1 MPTLQEQA
9 KTINDLI
16 DKAKTAADKGDIE
29 TARKLQEEIQTAKD
43 AYNSEKE
50 VVDAI
55 SAEEKVG
62 GDSEPATSKES
73 ETEEKN
79 DKPDAEKDLK
89 KPAPEKEESTK
100 EEEPKADEKEQP
112 EEKPE
117 APVEEKTPEELEEE
131 KKKKL
136 GGKRSMARKIL
147 GNQDNKFSEET
158 QAFLDYVKT
167 KGAQRDNVTSVEAQ
181 PIIPED
187 IKYQPEELPETF
199 VDLKKFVNVQPVTT
213 AAGSHPI
220 LNPAQETMVS
230 VEELEK
236 NPELA
241 KPKFT
246 DIDYK
251 VKTYRGQIP
260 VSQESL
266 DDSEANLANIVA
278 QNNARQAV
286 NTTNKYIADVMKS
299 FEAVNTAD
307 LDDIKQIINVEIDP
321 AYNLSLVVSQSFYQ
335 ALDTLKD
342 KNGQY
347 LLKQDITSPTGTV
360 LFGRPVF
367 IIKDELFGNKG
378 DKKAFIGDLKY
389 AVFFADRKQASVKWV
404 ENEIYGQVLAAYMRF
419 DVKKGVEEAGRFL
432 TYTGTAGDLG
442 TGSEPQA

>member
-1 MPTLQEQA
+1 MATLQEQA
-9 KTINDLI
+9 KSINDLI
-16 DKAKTAADKGDIE
+16 DQAQKAVNNGDVE
-29 TARKLQEEIQTAKD
+29 TARKLKEEIQQAKD
-43 AYNSEKE
+43 TYNEQKE
-50 VVDAI
+50 IVDSV
-55 SAEEKVG
+55 SAEEKIS
-62 GDSEPATSKES
+62 GDSEAPKEKT
-73 ETEEKN
+73 ETEAKNEKPEAENVPEKN
-79 DKPDAEKDLK
+79 AEAKPDVDK
-89 KPAPEKEESTK
+89 
-100 EEEPKADEKEQP
+100 EPKADEKEQP

-117 APVEEKTPEELEEE
+117 TPVEEKTPEELEEE

-213 AAGSHPI
+213 ASGSHPI

-230 VEELEK
+230 VEELAK

-241 KPKFT
+241 SPKFT

-260 VSQESL
+260 VSQEAL
-266 DDSEANLANIVA
+266 DDSEANLANIIA
-278 QNNARQAV
+278 KNNARQAV

-299 FEAVNTAD
+299 FAAVDTAN
-307 LDDIKQIINVEIDP
+307 LDDIKQIINVDIDP

-367 IIKDELFGNKG
+367 IIKDELFGVKG
-378 DKKAFIGDLKY
+378 DKKAFIGDLNY

-404 ENEIYGQVLAAYMRF
+404 ENEIYGQILAAYMRF

-432 TYTGTAGDLG
+432 TYTGTAGDVV
-442 TGSEPQA
+442 TP

>member
-1 MPTLQEQA
+1 MATLQEQA
-9 KTINDLI
+9 KSINDLI
-16 DKAKTAADKGDIE
+16 DQAQKAVNNGDVE
-29 TARKLQEEIQTAKD
+29 TARKLKEEIQQAKD
-43 AYNSEKE
+43 TYNEQKE
-50 VVDAI
+50 IVDSV
-55 SAEEKVG
+55 SAEEKIS
-62 GDSEPATSKES
+62 GDSEAPKEKT
-73 ETEEKN
+73 ETEAKNEKPEAETVPEKN
-79 DKPDAEKDLK
+79 AEAKPDVDK
-89 KPAPEKEESTK
+89 
-100 EEEPKADEKEQP
+100 EPKADEKEQP

-117 APVEEKTPEELEEE
+117 TPVEEKTSEELEEE

-136 GGKRSMARKIL
+136 GGKRSMARQIL
-147 GNQDNKFSEET
+147 ENKENQLSDEAKGFVEYLKS
-158 QAFLDYVKT
+158 
-167 KGAQRDNVTSVEAQ
+167 KGAKRDNVKSVDAQ

-307 LDDIKQIINVEIDP
+307 LDDIKAIINVEIDP

-404 ENEIYGQVLAAYMRF
+404 ENEIYGQILAAYMRF

>member
-1 MPTLQEQA
+1 MATLQEQA
-9 KTINDLI
+9 KSINDLI
-16 DKAKTAADKGDIE
+16 DQAQKAVNNGDVE
-29 TARKLQEEIQTAKD
+29 TARKLQEEIQQAKN
-43 AYNSEKE
+43 AYNEQKE
-50 VVDAI
+50 IVDAV
-55 SAEEKVG
+55 SAEEKIS
-62 GDSEPATSKES
+62 GDSEAPKDKT

-79 DKPDAEKDLK
+79 EKPDAEPPTEDK
-89 KPAPEKEESTK
+89 KVDEQPEQDK
-100 EEEPKADEKEQP
+100 EPKADEKEQP
-112 EEKPE
+112 EEKPKT
-117 APVEEKTPEELEEE
+117 PVEEKTPEELEEE

-213 AAGSHPI
+213 ASGSHPI

-230 VEELEK
+230 VEELAK

-241 KPKFT
+241 SPKFT

-260 VSQESL
+260 VSQEAL
-266 DDSEANLANIVA
+266 DDSEANLANIIA
-278 QNNARQAV
+278 KNNARQAV

-299 FEAVNTAD
+299 FAAVDTAN
-307 LDDIKQIINVEIDP
+307 LDDIKQIINVDIDP

-367 IIKDELFGNKG
+367 IIKDELFGVKG
-378 DKKAFIGDLKY
+378 DKKAFIGDLNY

-404 ENEIYGQVLAAYMRF
+404 ENEIYGQILAAYMRF

-432 TYTGTAGDLG
+432 TYTGTAGDVV
-442 TGSEPQA
+442 TP

>member
-1 MPTLQEQA
+1 MATLQEQA
-9 KTINDLI
+9 KSINDLI
-16 DKAKTAADKGDIE
+16 DQAQKAVNNGDVE
-29 TARKLQEEIQTAKD
+29 TARKLKEEIQQAKD
-43 AYNSEKE
+43 TYNEQKE
-50 VVDAI
+50 IVDSV
-55 SAEEKVG
+55 SAEEKIS
-62 GDSEPATSKES
+62 GDAEAPKEKT
-73 ETEEKN
+73 ETEAKN
-79 DKPDAEKDLK
+79 EKPDAEP
-89 KPAPEKEESTK
+89 PAEDKQPEQDKA
-100 EEEPKADEKEQP
+100 PKADEKEVP

-117 APVEEKTPEELEEE
+117 TPVEEKTPEELEEE

-158 QAFLDYVKT
+158 EAFLNYVKS

-213 AAGSHPI
+213 ASGSHPI

-230 VEELEK
+230 VEELAK

-241 KPKFT
+241 SPKFT

-260 VSQESL
+260 VSQEAL
-266 DDSEANLANIVA
+266 DDSEANLANIIA
-278 QNNARQAV
+278 KNNARQAV

-299 FEAVNTAD
+299 FEAVDTAN
-307 LDDIKQIINVEIDP
+307 LDDIKAIINVDIDP

-367 IIKDELFGNKG
+367 IIKDELFGVKG
-378 DKKAFIGDLKY
+378 DKKAFIGDLNY

-404 ENEIYGQVLAAYMRF
+404 ENEIYGQILAAYMRF
-419 DVKKGVEEAGRFL
+419 DVKKGVEEAGRFI
-432 TYTGTAGDLG
+432 TYTGTAGDVV
-442 TGSEPQA
+442 TP

>member
-9 KTINDLI
+9 KSINDLI
-16 DKAKTAADKGDIE
+16 DQAQSAANKGDIE
-29 TARKLQEEIQTAKD
+29 SARKLQEEITQAKE
-43 AYNSEKE
+43 AYNAEKE
-50 VVDAI
+50 VVDSV
-55 SAEEKVG
+55 SAEEKIS
-62 GDSEPATSKES
+62 GDSEAPKETT

-79 DKPDAEKDLK
+79 DKPDAESALEKDAEV
-89 KPAPEKEESTK
+89 KPEQDK
-100 EEEPKADEKEQP
+100 EPKADEKEVP

-117 APVEEKTPEELEEE
+117 TPVEEKTPEELEEE
-131 KKKKL
+131 KKKNL

-147 GNQDNKFSEET
+147 GNQDKFSEET
-158 QAFLDYVKT
+158 EAFLNYVKS

-187 IKYQPEELPETF
+187 IKYTPEELPETF

-213 AAGSHPI
+213 ASGSHPI

-230 VEELEK
+230 VEELAK

-241 KPKFT
+241 SPKFT

-260 VSQESL
+260 VSQEAL
-266 DDSEANLANIVA
+266 DDSEANLANIIA
-278 QNNARQAV
+278 KNNARQAV

-299 FEAVNTAD
+299 FAPVDTAN
-307 LDDIKQIINVEIDP
+307 LDDIKAIINVEIDP

-367 IIKDELFGNKG
+367 IIKDELFGAKG
-378 DKKAFIGDLKY
+378 DKKAFIGDLNY

-404 ENEIYGQVLAAYMRF
+404 ENEIYGQILAAYMRF
-419 DVKKGVEEAGRFL
+419 DVKKGVEEAGRFI

>member
-1 MPTLQEQA
+1 MATLQEQA
-9 KTINDLI
+9 KSINDLI
-16 DKAKTAADKGDIE
+16 DQAQKAVNNGDVE
-29 TARKLQEEIQTAKD
+29 TARKLQEEIQQAKN
-43 AYNSEKE
+43 AYNEQKE
-50 VVDAI
+50 IVDAV
-55 SAEEKVG
+55 SAEEKIS
-62 GDSEPATSKES
+62 GDSEAPEDKT

-79 DKPDAEKDLK
+79 EKPDAEPPTEDKEVEK
-89 KPAPEKEESTK
+89 QPEQDK
-100 EEEPKADEKEQP
+100 EPKADEKEQP

-117 APVEEKTPEELEEE
+117 TPVEEKTPEELEEE

-136 GGKRSMARKIL
+136 GGKRSMARQIL
-147 GNQDNKFSEET
+147 ENKENQLSDE
-158 QAFLDYVKT
+158 VKGFVEYLKS
-167 KGAQRDNVTSVEAQ
+167 KGAKRDNVKSVDAQ

-299 FEAVNTAD
+299 FAPVDTAN
-307 LDDIKQIINVEIDP
+307 LDDIKAIINKDIDP

-367 IIKDELFGNKG
+367 IIKDELFGAKG

-404 ENEIYGQVLAAYMRF
+404 ENEIYGKILAAYMRF

-432 TYTGTAGDLG
+432 TYTGTAGDVV
-442 TGSEPQA
+442 TP

>member
-1 MPTLQEQA
+1 MATLQEQA
-9 KTINDLI
+9 KSINDLI
-16 DKAKTAADKGDIE
+16 DQAQKAVNNGDVE
-29 TARKLQEEIQTAKD
+29 TARKLKEEIQQAKD
-43 AYNSEKE
+43 TYNEQKE
-50 VVDAI
+50 IVDSV
-55 SAEEKVG
+55 SAEEKIS
-62 GDSEPATSKES
+62 GDSEAPKEKT

-79 DKPDAEKDLK
+79 EKPEAEN
-89 KPAPEKEESTK
+89 APEKNAEAK
-100 EEEPKADEKEQP
+100 PDVDKEPKADEKEVP

-117 APVEEKTPEELEEE
+117 TPVEEKTPEELEEE

-136 GGKRSMARKIL
+136 GGKRSMARQIL
-147 GNQDNKFSEET
+147 ENKENQLSDEAKGFVEYLKS
-158 QAFLDYVKT
+158 
-167 KGAQRDNVTSVEAQ
+167 KGAKRDNVKSVDAQ

-266 DDSEANLANIVA
+266 DDSEANLAAIVA

-299 FEAVNTAD
+299 FEAVDTAN
-307 LDDIKQIINVEIDP
+307 LDDIKAIINTDIDP

-404 ENEIYGQVLAAYMRF
+404 ENEIYGQILAAYMRF

>member
-9 KTINDLI
+9 KSINDLI
-16 DKAKTAADKGDIE
+16 DQAQTAANKGDIE
-29 TARKLQEEIQTAKD
+29 TARKLQDEITQAKE

-50 VVDAI
+50 VVD
-55 SAEEKVG
+55 SVSEEKIDG
-62 GDSEPATSKES
+62 ASEASEDKT

-79 DKPDAEKDLK
+79 EKPDAEP
-89 KPAPEKEESTK
+89 PAEDKE
-100 EEEPKADEKEQP
+100 ADEKPKEDEEEQP
-112 EEKPE
+112 EEKE
-117 APVEEKTPEELEEE
+117 EESVEEPSEEELEEE

-136 GGKRSMARKIL
+136 GGKRSMARQIL
-147 GNQDNKFSEET
+147 ENKENKYSEET
-158 QAFLDYVKT
+158 QAFLNYVKT

-213 AAGSHPI
+213 ASGSHPI

-230 VEELEK
+230 VEELAK

-241 KPKFT
+241 SPKFT

-260 VSQESL
+260 VSQEAL
-266 DDSEANLANIVA
+266 DDSEANLANIIA
-278 QNNARQAV
+278 RNNARQAV
-286 NTTNKYIADVMKS
+286 NTTNKYIADVMKT
-299 FEAVNTAD
+299 FAPVDTAN

-367 IIKDELFGNKG
+367 IIKDELFGAKG
-378 DKKAFIGDLKY
+378 DKKAFIGDLNY

-404 ENEIYGQVLAAYMRF
+404 ENEIYGQILAAYMRF
-419 DVKKGVEEAGRFL
+419 DVKKGVEEAGRFI

-442 TGSEPQA
+442 TGSEPTA

>member
-1 MPTLQEQA
+1 MATLQEQA
-9 KTINDLI
+9 KSINDLI
-16 DKAKTAADKGDIE
+16 DQAQKAVNNGDVE
-29 TARKLQEEIQTAKD
+29 TARKLKEEIQQAKD
-43 AYNSEKE
+43 TYNEQKE
-50 VVDAI
+50 IVDSV
-55 SAEEKVG
+55 SAEEKIS
-62 GDSEPATSKES
+62 GDSEAPKEKT
-73 ETEEKN
+73 ETEAKNEKPEAENVPEKN
-79 DKPDAEKDLK
+79 AEAKPDVDK
-89 KPAPEKEESTK
+89 
-100 EEEPKADEKEQP
+100 EPKADEKEQP
-112 EEKPE
+112 VEKPE
-117 APVEEKTPEELEEE
+117 APIEEKTPEELEEE

-136 GGKRSMARKIL
+136 GGKRSMARQIL
-147 GNQDNKFSEET
+147 ENKENQLSDEAKGFVEYLKS
-158 QAFLDYVKT
+158 
-167 KGAQRDNVTSVEAQ
+167 KGAKRDNVKSVDAQ

-404 ENEIYGQVLAAYMRF
+404 ENEIYGQILAAYMRF

>member
-1 MPTLQEQA
+1 MATLQEQA
-9 KTINDLI
+9 KSINDLI
-16 DKAKTAADKGDIE
+16 DQAQKAVNNGDVE
-29 TARKLQEEIQTAKD
+29 TARKLKEEIQQAKD
-43 AYNSEKE
+43 TYNEQKE
-50 VVDAI
+50 IVDSV
-55 SAEEKVG
+55 SAEEKIS
-62 GDSEPATSKES
+62 GDAEAPKEKT
-73 ETEEKN
+73 ETEAKN
-79 DKPDAEKDLK
+79 EKPDAESPAEDK
-89 KPAPEKEESTK
+89 KVEKQPGQDK
-100 EEEPKADEKEQP
+100 ETKADEKEVP

-117 APVEEKTPEELEEE
+117 TPVEEKTPEELEEE

-158 QAFLDYVKT
+158 EAFLNYVKS

-213 AAGSHPI
+213 ASGSHPI

-230 VEELEK
+230 VEELAK

-241 KPKFT
+241 SPKFT

-260 VSQESL
+260 VSQEAL
-266 DDSEANLANIVA
+266 DDSEANLANIIA
-278 QNNARQAV
+278 KNNARQAV
-286 NTTNKYIADVMKS
+286 NTTNKYIAEVMKS
-299 FEAVNTAD
+299 FEAVDTAN
-307 LDDIKQIINVEIDP
+307 LDDIKAIINVDIDP

-367 IIKDELFGNKG
+367 IIKDELFGAKG
-378 DKKAFIGDLKY
+378 DKKAFIGDLNY

-419 DVKKGVEEAGRFL
+419 DVKKGVEEAGRFI

>member
-1 MPTLQEQA
+1 MATLQEQA
-9 KTINDLI
+9 KSINDLI
-16 DKAKTAADKGDIE
+16 DQAQKAVNNGDVE
-29 TARKLQEEIQTAKD
+29 TARKLKEEIQQAKD
-43 AYNSEKE
+43 TYNEQKE
-50 VVDAI
+50 IVDSV
-55 SAEEKVG
+55 SAEEKISG
-62 GDSEPATSKES
+62 GSEASKDKT

-79 DKPDAEKDLK
+79 DKPDAES
-89 KPAPEKEESTK
+89 APETDAEAKPEQDK
-100 EEEPKADEKEQP
+100 EPKADEKEQP

-117 APVEEKTPEELEEE
+117 APVEEQTPEELEEE

-136 GGKRSMARKIL
+136 GGKRSMARQIL
-147 GNQDNKFSEET
+147 ENKENKFSEEAE
-158 QAFLDYVKT
+158 AFLKYVQS

-213 AAGSHPI
+213 ASGSHPI

-230 VEELEK
+230 VEELAK

-241 KPKFT
+241 SPKFT

-260 VSQESL
+260 VSQEAL
-266 DDSEANLANIVA
+266 DDSEANLANIIA
-278 QNNARQAV
+278 KNNARQAV

-299 FEAVNTAD
+299 FAPVDTAN
-307 LDDIKQIINVEIDP
+307 LDDIKAIINVEIDP

-367 IIKDELFGNKG
+367 IIKDELFGAKG
-378 DKKAFIGDLKY
+378 DKKAFIGDLNY

-404 ENEIYGQVLAAYMRF
+404 ENEIYGQILAAYMRF

>member
-9 KTINDLI
+9 KSINDLI
-16 DKAKTAADKGDIE
+16 DQAQSAANKGDIE
-29 TARKLQEEIQTAKD
+29 TARKLQEEITQAKD

-50 VVDAI
+50 VVDSI

-62 GDSEPATSKES
+62 SDSEAPKETT

-79 DKPDAEKDLK
+79 DKPDAEPSAEEKDVED
-89 KPAPEKEESTK
+89 KP
-100 EEEPKADEKEQP
+100 EPKTEET
-112 EEKPE
+112 EKPE
-117 APVEEKTPEELEEE
+117 APVEENTPEELDEE

-136 GGKRSMARKIL
+136 GGKRSMARQIL
-147 GNQDNKFSEET
+147 ENKENKFSKEAE
-158 QAFLDYVKT
+158 AFLKYVQS

-213 AAGSHPI
+213 ASGSHPI

-230 VEELEK
+230 VEELAK

-241 KPKFT
+241 SPKFT

-260 VSQESL
+260 VSQEAL
-266 DDSEANLANIVA
+266 DDSEANLANIIA
-278 QNNARQAV
+278 KNNARQAV

-299 FEAVNTAD
+299 FAPVNTAN
-307 LDDIKQIINVEIDP
+307 LDDIKQIINVDIDP
-321 AYNLSLVVSQSFYQ
+321 AYNLSIVASQSFYQ

-367 IIKDELFGNKG
+367 IIKDELFGAKG
-378 DKKAFIGDLKY
+378 DKKAFIGDLNY

-404 ENEIYGQVLAAYMRF
+404 ENEIYGQILAAYMRF

-432 TYTGTAGDLG
+432 TYTGTAGDGG
-442 TGSEPQA
+442 TTETTDPAA

>member
-1 MPTLQEQA
+1 MATLQEQA
-9 KTINDLI
+9 KSINDLI
-16 DKAKTAADKGDIE
+16 DQAQKAVNNGDVE
-29 TARKLQEEIQTAKD
+29 TARKLKEEIQQAKD
-43 AYNSEKE
+43 VYNEQKE
-50 VVDAI
+50 IVDSV
-55 SAEEKVG
+55 SAEEKIS
-62 GDSEPATSKES
+62 GDSEAPKEKT

-79 DKPDAEKDLK
+79 EKPDAEPPTENK
-89 KPAPEKEESTK
+89 KVDEQPEEDK
-100 EEEPKADEKEQP
+100 EPKADEKEQP

-117 APVEEKTPEELEEE
+117 ASIEEKTPEELEEE

-136 GGKRSMARKIL
+136 GGKRSMARQIL
-147 GNQDNKFSEET
+147 ENKENKFSEEAE
-158 QAFLDYVKT
+158 AFLKYVQS

-213 AAGSHPI
+213 ASGSHPI

-230 VEELEK
+230 VEELAK

-241 KPKFT
+241 SPKFT

-260 VSQESL
+260 VSQEAL
-266 DDSEANLANIVA
+266 DDSEANLANIIA
-278 QNNARQAV
+278 KNNARQAV

-299 FEAVNTAD
+299 FEAVNTAN
-307 LDDIKQIINVEIDP
+307 LDDIKAIINVEIDP

-367 IIKDELFGNKG
+367 IIKDELFGAKG
-378 DKKAFIGDLKY
+378 DKKAFIGDLNY

-404 ENEIYGQVLAAYMRF
+404 ENEIYGQILAAYMRF
-419 DVKKGVEEAGRFL
+419 DVKKGVEEAGRFI

>member
-1 MPTLQEQA
+1 MATLQEQA
-9 KTINDLI
+9 KSINDLI
-16 DKAKTAADKGDIE
+16 DQAQKAVNNGDVE
-29 TARKLQEEIQTAKD
+29 TARKLQEEIQQAKN
-43 AYNSEKE
+43 AYNEQKE
-50 VVDAI
+50 IVDSV
-55 SAEEKVG
+55 SAEEKIS
-62 GDSEPATSKES
+62 GDSEAPKDKT

-79 DKPDAEKDLK
+79 EKPDAEPPTEDK
-89 KPAPEKEESTK
+89 KVDEQPEQDK
-100 EEEPKADEKEQP
+100 EPKADEKEQP

-117 APVEEKTPEELEEE
+117 TPVEEKTPEELEEE

-213 AAGSHPI
+213 ASGSHPI

-230 VEELEK
+230 VEELAK

-241 KPKFT
+241 SPKFT

-260 VSQESL
+260 VSQEAL
-266 DDSEANLANIVA
+266 DDSEANLANIIA
-278 QNNARQAV
+278 RNNARQAV
-286 NTTNKYIADVMKS
+286 NTTNKYIADVMKT
-299 FEAVNTAD
+299 FAPVDTAN

-367 IIKDELFGNKG
+367 IIKDELFGVKG
-378 DKKAFIGDLKY
+378 DKKAFIGDLNY

-404 ENEIYGQVLAAYMRF
+404 ENEIYGQILAAYMRF

-442 TGSEPQA
+442 TGSEPTA

>member
-1 MPTLQEQA
+1 MATLQEQA
-9 KTINDLI
+9 KSINDLI
-16 DKAKTAADKGDIE
+16 DQAQKAVNNGDVE
-29 TARKLQEEIQTAKD
+29 TARKLKEEIQQAKD
-43 AYNSEKE
+43 TYNEQKE
-50 VVDAI
+50 IVDSV
-55 SAEEKVG
+55 SAEEKIS
-62 GDSEPATSKES
+62 GDSEAPKEKT
-73 ETEEKN
+73 ETEAKNEKPEAENVPEKN
-79 DKPDAEKDLK
+79 AEAKPDVDK
-89 KPAPEKEESTK
+89 
-100 EEEPKADEKEQP
+100 EPKADEKEAP

-117 APVEEKTPEELEEE
+117 TPIEEKTPEELEEE

-136 GGKRSMARKIL
+136 GGKRSMARQIL
-147 GNQDNKFSEET
+147 ENKENQLSDEAKGFVEYLKS
-158 QAFLDYVKT
+158 
-167 KGAQRDNVTSVEAQ
+167 KGAKRDNVKSVDAQ

-236 NPELA
+236 NRELA

-307 LDDIKQIINVEIDP
+307 LDDIKAIINVEIDP

-404 ENEIYGQVLAAYMRF
+404 ENEIYGQILASYMRF
-419 DVKKGVEEAGRFL
+419 DVKKGVEEAGRFI
-432 TYTGTAGDLG
+432 TYTGTAGDVV
-442 TGSEPQA
+442 TP

>member
-1 MPTLQEQA
+1 MATLKEQA
-9 KTINDLI
+9 KSINDLI
-16 DKAKTAADKGDIE
+16 DQAQKAVNNGDVE
-29 TARKLQEEIQTAKD
+29 TARKLKEEIQQAKD
-43 AYNSEKE
+43 TYNEQKE
-50 VVDAI
+50 IVDSV
-55 SAEEKVG
+55 SAEEKIS
-62 GDSEPATSKES
+62 GDSEAPKETT
-73 ETEEKN
+73 ETEAKNEKPEAETMPEK
-79 DKPDAEKDLK
+79 DTEAKPDVDK
-89 KPAPEKEESTK
+89 
-100 EEEPKADEKEQP
+100 EPKADEKEQP

-117 APVEEKTPEELEEE
+117 TPIEEKTPEELEEE

-158 QAFLDYVKT
+158 EAFLNYVKS
-167 KGAQRDNVTSVEAQ
+167 KGAKRDNVKSVDAQ

-299 FEAVNTAD
+299 FEAVNTAN
-307 LDDIKQIINVEIDP
+307 LDDIKAIINVEIDP

-404 ENEIYGQVLAAYMRF
+404 ENEIYGQILAAYMRF

>member
-9 KTINDLI
+9 KSINDLI
-16 DKAKTAADKGDIE
+16 DQAQAAANKGDIE
-29 TARKLQEEIQTAKD
+29 TARKYQEEITQAKE
-43 AYNSEKE
+43 AYNAEKE
-50 VVDAI
+50 VVDSV
-55 SAEEKVG
+55 SAEEKIS
-62 GDSEPATSKES
+62 GDSEATKETS

-79 DKPDAEKDLK
+79 DKPDAES
-89 KPAPEKEESTK
+89 APETDAETK
-100 EEEPKADEKEQP
+100 PEQDKEPKADEKEEP
-112 EEKPE
+112 EENPKE
-117 APVEEKTPEELEEE
+117 PVEEKTPEELEEE

-147 GNQDNKFSEET
+147 GNQDKFSEET
-158 QAFLDYVKT
+158 EAFLNYVKS
-167 KGAQRDNVTSVEAQ
+167 KGEQRDNVTSVEAQ

-187 IKYQPEELPETF
+187 IKYTPEELPETF

-213 AAGSHPI
+213 ASGSHPI

-230 VEELEK
+230 VEELAK

-241 KPKFT
+241 SPKFT

-251 VKTYRGQIP
+251 VQTYRGQIP
-260 VSQESL
+260 VSQEAL
-266 DDSEANLANIVA
+266 DDSEANLANIIA
-278 QNNARQAV
+278 KNNARQAV
-286 NTTNKYIADVMKS
+286 NTSNKYIADVMKS
-299 FEAVNTAD
+299 FAPVDTAN
-307 LDDIKQIINVEIDP
+307 LDDIKAIINVEIDP

-367 IIKDELFGNKG
+367 IIKDELFGAKG
-378 DKKAFIGDLKY
+378 DKKAFIGDLNY

-404 ENEIYGQVLAAYMRF
+404 EHAIYGQVLAAFMRF
-419 DVKKGVEEAGRFL
+419 DVKKGVEEAGRFI

-442 TGSEPQA
+442 TGSEPVA

>member
-1 MPTLQEQA
+1 MATLQEQA
-9 KTINDLI
+9 KSINDLI
-16 DKAKTAADKGDIE
+16 DQAQKAVNNGDVE
-29 TARKLQEEIQTAKD
+29 TARKLKEEIQQAKD
-43 AYNSEKE
+43 TYNEQKE
-50 VVDAI
+50 IVDSV
-55 SAEEKVG
+55 SAEEKIS
-62 GDSEPATSKES
+62 GDSEAPKEKT
-73 ETEEKN
+73 ETEAKNEKPEAENVPEKN
-79 DKPDAEKDLK
+79 AEAKPDVNK
-89 KPAPEKEESTK
+89 
-100 EEEPKADEKEQP
+100 EPKADEKEVP

-117 APVEEKTPEELEEE
+117 TPIEEKTPEELEEE

-136 GGKRSMARKIL
+136 GGKRSMARQIL
-147 GNQDNKFSEET
+147 ENKENQLSDEAKGFVEYLKS
-158 QAFLDYVKT
+158 
-167 KGAQRDNVTSVEAQ
+167 KGAKRDNVKSVDAQ

-404 ENEIYGQVLAAYMRF
+404 ENEIYGQILAAYMRF

-442 TGSEPQA
+442 TGSEPTA

>member
-1 MPTLQEQA
+1 MATLQEQA
-9 KTINDLI
+9 KSINDLI
-16 DKAKTAADKGDIE
+16 DQAQKAVNNGDVE
-29 TARKLQEEIQTAKD
+29 TARKLKEEIQQAKD
-43 AYNSEKE
+43 TYNEQKE
-50 VVDAI
+50 IVDSV
-55 SAEEKVG
+55 SAEEKIS
-62 GDSEPATSKES
+62 GDSEAPKEKT
-73 ETEEKN
+73 ETEAKNEKPEAENVPEKN
-79 DKPDAEKDLK
+79 AEAKPDVDK
-89 KPAPEKEESTK
+89 
-100 EEEPKADEKEQP
+100 EPKADEKEAP

-117 APVEEKTPEELEEE
+117 TPIEEKTPEELEEE

-158 QAFLDYVKT
+158 EAFLNYVKS
-167 KGAQRDNVTSVEAQ
+167 KGAKRDNVKSVDAQ

-404 ENEIYGQVLAAYMRF
+404 ENEIYGQILAAYMRF
-419 DVKKGVEEAGRFL
+419 DVKKGVEEAGRFI

>member
-1 MPTLQEQA
+1 MATLQEQA
-9 KTINDLI
+9 KSINDLI
-16 DKAKTAADKGDIE
+16 DQAQKAVNNGDVE
-29 TARKLQEEIQTAKD
+29 TARKLKEEIQQAKD
-43 AYNSEKE
+43 TYNEQKE
-50 VVDAI
+50 IVDSV
-55 SAEEKVG
+55 SAEEKIS
-62 GDSEPATSKES
+62 GDSEAPKEKT
-73 ETEEKN
+73 ETEAKNEKPEAEPPAE
-79 DKPDAEKDLK
+79 DKKVEKQ
-89 KPAPEKEESTK
+89 PEQDK
-100 EEEPKADEKEQP
+100 EPKADEKQVP

-117 APVEEKTPEELEEE
+117 TPVEEKTPEELEEE

-136 GGKRSMARKIL
+136 GGKRSMARQIL
-147 GNQDNKFSEET
+147 ENKENKFSEEAE
-158 QAFLDYVKT
+158 AFLKYVQS

-213 AAGSHPI
+213 ASGSHPI

-230 VEELEK
+230 VEELAK

-241 KPKFT
+241 SPKFT

-260 VSQESL
+260 VSQEAL
-266 DDSEANLANIVA
+266 DDSEANLANIIA
-278 QNNARQAV
+278 KNNARQAV

-299 FEAVNTAD
+299 FAPVDTAN
-307 LDDIKQIINVEIDP
+307 LDDIKAIINVDIDP

-367 IIKDELFGNKG
+367 IIKDELFGAKG
-378 DKKAFIGDLKY
+378 DKKAFIGDLNY

-404 ENEIYGQVLAAYMRF
+404 ENEIYGQILAAYMRF
-419 DVKKGVEEAGRFL
+419 DVKKGVEEAGRFI

>member
-1 MPTLQEQA
+1 MATLQEQA
-9 KTINDLI
+9 KSINDLI
-16 DKAKTAADKGDIE
+16 DQAQKSVNNGDVE
-29 TARKLQEEIQTAKD
+29 TARKLKEEIQQAKD
-43 AYNSEKE
+43 TYNEQKE
-50 VVDAI
+50 IVDSV
-55 SAEEKVG
+55 SAEEKIS
-62 GDSEPATSKES
+62 GDSEAPKEKT

-79 DKPDAEKDLK
+79 EKPEAENV
-89 KPAPEKEESTK
+89 PEKNAEVKPEQDK
-100 EEEPKADEKEQP
+100 EPKVDEKEQP

-136 GGKRSMARKIL
+136 GGKRSMARQIL
-147 GNQDNKFSEET
+147 ENKENQLSDEAKGFVEYLKS
-158 QAFLDYVKT
+158 
-167 KGAQRDNVTSVEAQ
+167 KGAKRDNVKSVDAQ

-213 AAGSHPI
+213 ASGSHPI

-299 FEAVNTAD
+299 FEAVNTAN
-307 LDDIKQIINVEIDP
+307 LDDIKEIINVEIDP

-342 KNGQY
+342 KNEQY

>member
-1 MPTLQEQA
+1 MATLQEQA
-9 KTINDLI
+9 KSINDLI
-16 DKAKTAADKGDIE
+16 DQAQKAVNNGDVE
-29 TARKLQEEIQTAKD
+29 TARKLKEEIQQAKD
-43 AYNSEKE
+43 TYNEQKE
-50 VVDAI
+50 IVDSV
-55 SAEEKVG
+55 SAEEKIS
-62 GDSEPATSKES
+62 GDSEAPKEKT
-73 ETEEKN
+73 ETEAKNEKPEAENVPEKN
-79 DKPDAEKDLK
+79 AEAKPDVDK
-89 KPAPEKEESTK
+89 
-100 EEEPKADEKEQP
+100 EPKADEKEAP

-117 APVEEKTPEELEEE
+117 TQVEEKTPEELEEE

-147 GNQDNKFSEET
+147 ENKENKFSEEAE
-158 QAFLDYVKT
+158 AFLKYVQS

-199 VDLKKFVNVQPVTT
+199 VDLKKFVNVQPVTS
-213 AAGSHPI
+213 ASGSHPI

-230 VEELEK
+230 VEELAK

-241 KPKFT
+241 SPKFT

-260 VSQESL
+260 VSQEAL
-266 DDSEANLANIVA
+266 DDSEANLANIIA
-278 QNNARQAV
+278 KNNARQAV

-299 FEAVNTAD
+299 FAPVDTAN
-307 LDDIKQIINVEIDP
+307 LDDIKAIINVDIDP

-367 IIKDELFGNKG
+367 IIKDELFGAKG
-378 DKKAFIGDLKY
+378 DKKAFIGDLNY

-404 ENEIYGQVLAAYMRF
+404 ENEIYGQILAAYMRF

>member
-9 KTINDLI
+9 KSINDLI
-16 DKAKTAADKGDIE
+16 DQAQSAANKGDIE
-29 TARKLQEEIQTAKD
+29 TARKLQEEITQAKD

-50 VVDAI
+50 VVDSI

-62 GDSEPATSKES
+62 SDSEAPKETT

-79 DKPDAEKDLK
+79 DKPDAEPSAEEKDVED
-89 KPAPEKEESTK
+89 KP
-100 EEEPKADEKEQP
+100 EPKTEET
-112 EEKPE
+112 EKPE
-117 APVEEKTPEELEEE
+117 APVEEKTPEELDEE

-136 GGKRSMARKIL
+136 GGKRSMARQIL
-147 GNQDNKFSEET
+147 ENKENKFSQEAE
-158 QAFLDYVKT
+158 AFLKYVQS

-213 AAGSHPI
+213 ASGSHPI

-230 VEELEK
+230 VEELAK

-241 KPKFT
+241 SPKFT

-260 VSQESL
+260 VSQEAL
-266 DDSEANLANIVA
+266 DDSEANLANIIA
-278 QNNARQAV
+278 KNNARQAV

-299 FEAVNTAD
+299 FAPVNTAN
-307 LDDIKQIINVEIDP
+307 LDDIKQIINVDIDP
-321 AYNLSLVVSQSFYQ
+321 AYNLSIVASQSFYQ

-367 IIKDELFGNKG
+367 IIKDELFGVKG
-378 DKKAFIGDLKY
+378 DKKAFIGDLNY

-404 ENEIYGQVLAAYMRF
+404 ENEIYGQILAAYMRF

-432 TYTGTAGDLG
+432 TYTGTAGDGG
-442 TGSEPQA
+442 TTETTDPAA

>member
-1 MPTLQEQA
+1 MATLQEQA
-9 KTINDLI
+9 KSINDLI
-16 DKAKTAADKGDIE
+16 DQAQKAVNNGDVE
-29 TARKLQEEIQTAKD
+29 TARKLKEEIQQAKD
-43 AYNSEKE
+43 TYNEQKE
-50 VVDAI
+50 IVDSV
-55 SAEEKVG
+55 SAEEKIS
-62 GDSEPATSKES
+62 GDSEAPKEKT
-73 ETEEKN
+73 ETEAKN
-79 DKPDAEKDLK
+79 EKPDAEPPTEDKQPEQDK
-89 KPAPEKEESTK
+89 APKANEKEV
-100 EEEPKADEKEQP
+100 P

-117 APVEEKTPEELEEE
+117 TPVEEKTPEELEEE

-136 GGKRSMARKIL
+136 GGKRSMARQIL
-147 GNQDNKFSEET
+147 ENKENQLSDE
-158 QAFLDYVKT
+158 VKGFVEYLKS
-167 KGAQRDNVTSVEAQ
+167 KGAKRDNVKSVDAQ

-404 ENEIYGQVLAAYMRF
+404 ENEIYGQILAAYMRF

>member
-1 MPTLQEQA
+1 MATLQEQA
-9 KTINDLI
+9 KSINELI
-16 DKAKTAADKGDIE
+16 DQAQKAVNDGDVE
-29 TARKLQEEIQTAKD
+29 TARKLKEEIQQAKD
-43 AYNSEKE
+43 TYNEQKE
-50 VVDAI
+50 IVD
-55 SAEEKVG
+55 SVTAEEKIN
-62 GDSEPATSKES
+62 GDSEAPKDKT

-79 DKPDAEKDLK
+79 EKPDAEPPTEDKQVDK
-89 KPAPEKEESTK
+89 QPEEDK
-100 EEEPKADEKEQP
+100 EPKADEKEQP
-112 EEKPE
+112 ESPI
-117 APVEEKTPEELEEE
+117 EEKTPEELDEE

-136 GGKRSMARKIL
+136 GGKRSMARQIL
-147 GNQDNKFSEET
+147 ENKENQLSDEVKGFVEY
-158 QAFLDYVKT
+158 LKT
-167 KGAQRDNVTSVEAQ
+167 KGAKRDNVKSVDAQ

-266 DDSEANLANIVA
+266 DDSEANLAAIVA

-299 FEAVNTAD
+299 FTPVDTAD

-367 IIKDELFGNKG
+367 IIKDELFGAKG

-404 ENEIYGQVLAAYMRF
+404 ENEIYGQILAAYMRF

-442 TGSEPQA
+442 TGSEPTA

>member
-1 MPTLQEQA
+1 MATLQEQA
-9 KTINDLI
+9 KSINDLI
-16 DKAKTAADKGDIE
+16 DQAQKAVNNGDVE
-29 TARKLQEEIQTAKD
+29 TARKLKEKIQQAKD
-43 AYNSEKE
+43 TYNEQKE
-50 VVDAI
+50 IVDSV
-55 SAEEKVG
+55 SAEEKIS
-62 GDSEPATSKES
+62 GDSEAPKEKT
-73 ETEEKN
+73 ETEAKNEKPEAETVPEK
-79 DKPDAEKDLK
+79 DTEAKPDVDK
-89 KPAPEKEESTK
+89 
-100 EEEPKADEKEQP
+100 EPKADEKEQP

-117 APVEEKTPEELEEE
+117 TPVEEKTPEELEEE

-136 GGKRSMARKIL
+136 GGKRSMARQIL
-147 GNQDNKFSEET
+147 ENKENQLSDEAKGFVEYLKS
-158 QAFLDYVKT
+158 
-167 KGAQRDNVTSVEAQ
+167 KGAKRDNVKSVDAQ

-241 KPKFT
+241 KTKFT

-442 TGSEPQA
+442 KGSEPQA

>member
-1 MPTLQEQA
+1 MATLQEQA
-9 KTINDLI
+9 KSINDLI
-16 DKAKTAADKGDIE
+16 DQAQKAVNNGDVE
-29 TARKLQEEIQTAKD
+29 TARKLKEEIQQAKD
-43 AYNSEKE
+43 TYNEQKE
-50 VVDAI
+50 IVDSV
-55 SAEEKVG
+55 SAEKKIS
-62 GDSEPATSKES
+62 GDSEASKDKT

-79 DKPDAEKDLK
+79 DKPEAETVPEKDTEAK
-89 KPAPEKEESTK
+89 QEGDK
-100 EEEPKADEKEQP
+100 EPKADEKEQP
-112 EEKPE
+112 VEKPE
-117 APVEEKTPEELEEE
+117 TPIEEKTPEELEEE

-136 GGKRSMARKIL
+136 GGKRSMARQIL
-147 GNQDNKFSEET
+147 ENKENKFSEEAE
-158 QAFLDYVKT
+158 AFLKYVQS
-167 KGAQRDNVTSVEAQ
+167 KGAKRDNVKSVDAQ

-404 ENEIYGQVLAAYMRF
+404 ENEIYGQILAAYMRF

>member
-1 MPTLQEQA
+1 MATLQEQA
-9 KTINDLI
+9 KSINDLI
-16 DKAKTAADKGDIE
+16 DQAQKAVNNGDVE
-29 TARKLQEEIQTAKD
+29 TARKLQEEIQQAKN
-43 AYNSEKE
+43 AYNEQKE
-50 VVDAI
+50 IVDAV
-55 SAEEKVG
+55 SAEEKIS
-62 GDSEPATSKES
+62 GDAEAPKEKT
-73 ETEEKN
+73 ETEAKN
-79 DKPDAEKDLK
+79 EKPDAEPPAEDK
-89 KPAPEKEESTK
+89 KVEKQPEQDK
-100 EEEPKADEKEQP
+100 EPKANEKEVP

-117 APVEEKTPEELEEE
+117 TPVEEKTPEELEEE

-158 QAFLDYVKT
+158 EAFLNYVKS
-167 KGAQRDNVTSVEAQ
+167 KGTQRDNVTSVEAQ

-213 AAGSHPI
+213 ASGSHPI

-230 VEELEK
+230 VEELAK

-241 KPKFT
+241 SPKFT

-260 VSQESL
+260 VSQEAL
-266 DDSEANLANIVA
+266 DDSEANLANIIA
-278 QNNARQAV
+278 KNNARQAV

-299 FEAVNTAD
+299 FAPVDTAN
-307 LDDIKQIINVEIDP
+307 LDDIKAIINVDIDP

-367 IIKDELFGNKG
+367 IIKDELFGAKG
-378 DKKAFIGDLKY
+378 DKKAFIGDLNY

-404 ENEIYGQVLAAYMRF
+404 ENEIYGQILAAYMRF

-442 TGSEPQA
+442 TGSEPTA

>member
-1 MPTLQEQA
+1 MATLQEQA
-9 KTINDLI
+9 KSINDLI
-16 DKAKTAADKGDIE
+16 DQAQKAVNNGDVE
-29 TARKLQEEIQTAKD
+29 TARKLKEEIQQAKD
-43 AYNSEKE
+43 TYNEQKE
-50 VVDAI
+50 IVDSV
-55 SAEEKVG
+55 SAEEKIS
-62 GDSEPATSKES
+62 GDSEAPKEKT
-73 ETEEKN
+73 ETEAKN
-79 DKPDAEKDLK
+79 DKPEAETVPEKDTEA
-89 KPAPEKEESTK
+89 KPDADK
-100 EEEPKADEKEQP
+100 EPKADEKEVP
-112 EEKPE
+112 EEKPKT
-117 APVEEKTPEELEEE
+117 PVEEKTPEELEEE

-136 GGKRSMARKIL
+136 GGKRSMARQIL
-147 GNQDNKFSEET
+147 ENKENKFSEEAE
-158 QAFLDYVKT
+158 AFLKYVQS

-213 AAGSHPI
+213 ASGSHPI

-230 VEELEK
+230 VEELAK

-241 KPKFT
+241 SPKFT

-260 VSQESL
+260 VSQEAL
-266 DDSEANLANIVA
+266 DDSEANLANIIA
-278 QNNARQAV
+278 RNNARQAV
-286 NTTNKYIADVMKS
+286 NTTNKYIADVMKT
-299 FEAVNTAD
+299 FAPVDTAN

-367 IIKDELFGNKG
+367 IIKDELFGAKG
-378 DKKAFIGDLKY
+378 DKKAFIGDLNY

-404 ENEIYGQVLAAYMRF
+404 ENEIYGQILAAYMRF
-419 DVKKGVEEAGRFL
+419 DVKKGVEEAGRFI

-442 TGSEPQA
+442 TGSEPTA

>member
-1 MPTLQEQA
+1 MATLQEQA
-9 KTINDLI
+9 KSINDLI
-16 DKAKTAADKGDIE
+16 DQAQKAVNNGDVE
-29 TARKLQEEIQTAKD
+29 TARKLKEEITQAKE
-43 AYNSEKE
+43 AYNEQKE
-50 VVDAI
+50 IVDSV
-55 SAEEKVG
+55 SAEEKISS
-62 GDSEPATSKES
+62 DSEAPKETT

-79 DKPDAEKDLK
+79 DKPDAES
-89 KPAPEKEESTK
+89 APEKDAEVKLETDK
-100 EEEPKADEKEQP
+100 EPKADEKEAP
-112 EEKPE
+112 EENPE
-117 APVEEKTPEELEEE
+117 TSVEEKTPEKLIDE

-136 GGKRSMARKIL
+136 GGKRSMARTIL
-147 GNQDNKFSEET
+147 DNKDNKFSEEA
-158 QAFLDYVKT
+158 QNFMKYVKS

-187 IKYQPEELPETF
+187 IKYTPEELPETF

-213 AAGSHPI
+213 ASGSHPI

-230 VEELEK
+230 VEELAK

-241 KPKFT
+241 SPKFT

-260 VSQESL
+260 VSQEAL
-266 DDSEANLANIVA
+266 DDSEANLANIIA
-278 QNNARQAV
+278 KNNARQAV

-299 FEAVNTAD
+299 FEAVDTAN
-307 LDDIKQIINVEIDP
+307 LDDIKAIINVEIDP

-367 IIKDELFGNKG
+367 IIKDELFGAKG
-378 DKKAFIGDLKY
+378 DKKAFIGDLNY
-389 AVFFADRKQASVKWV
+389 SVFFADRKQASVKWV
-404 ENEIYGQVLAAYMRF
+404 ENEIYGQILAAYMRF
-419 DVKKGVEEAGRFL
+419 DVKKGVEEAGRFI

-442 TGSEPQA
+442 TGSEPEA